1 MVGGSPACT
10 LLSGQRNKVCTAA
23 GNWVAAH
30 GQALNRWLQ
39 VMAGVASSCK
49 CAASELRVVVAL
61 ELFLV
66 IFSGLLLWS

>member
-1 MVGGSPACT
+1 MAGSD
-10 LLSGQRNKVCTAA
+10 
-23 GNWVAAH
+23 WVAAH
-30 GQALNRWLQ
+30 GQALNRRLQ

-66 IFSGLLLWS
+66 IFFGLVLWS